1 MSSDNEQEQIK
12 KLRDLAKQEDK
23 AAVESYLEIGRSGW
37 EHAKHAA
44 AVHGQN
50 LYTYLGFETF
60 DDWIAGR
67 NMERST
73 CRMWLRR
80 YEELIPTFS
89 FAEMRKLSG
98 QNADFLLRLPVK
110 QRTEAMLRKG
120 QEMPTPEFLKVIEK
134 ALQRLAPA
142 DAPAPELST
151 PLKIMMPSSKKQFV
165 EDSMKDFAKSQGLE
179 SETPSRVMELMVATA
194 ISSELNEAQ
203 LLVSYLIPELKA
215 MHELIQ
221 DKSSDP
227 RWLLDQFGMRL
238 ENALKI
244 VLKPQEFIKKSRSKS
259 SVQALDEITAQQSAE
274 NAENFFKGNGNGHAD
289 LTPGQRA
296 VADTPLEVMRQ
307 ELGSTTKGRITAK

>member
-1 MSSDNEQEQIK
+1 MASDNEQEQIK
-12 KLRDLAKQEDK
+12 KLRELAKQEDK

-44 AVHGQN
+44 TVHAQN
-50 LYTYLGFETF
+50 LYTYLGFQTH

-73 CRMWLRR
+73 SRMWMRR
-80 YEELIPTFS
+80 YEELIPIFT

-98 QNADFLLRLPVK
+98 QNTDLLLRLPVK

-120 QEMPTPEFLKVIEK
+120 QEMPTPEFLKVVERT
-134 ALQRLAPA
+134 LQRLAPA
-142 DAPAPELST
+142 DEPAPEIPT

-221 DKSSDP
+221 DKSADP

-244 VLKPQEFIKKSRSKS
+244 VLKPQDFIKKARAKN
-259 SVQALDEITAQQSAE
+259 SVQALDEITPQQSLQNAQQ
-274 NAENFFKGNGNGHAD
+274 FFEKGNGHAIMNEA
-289 LTPGQRA
+289 QKA
-296 VADTPLEVMRQ
+296 VAETPLDVMRQ
-307 ELGSTTKGRITAK
+307 ELGSTKNKARP